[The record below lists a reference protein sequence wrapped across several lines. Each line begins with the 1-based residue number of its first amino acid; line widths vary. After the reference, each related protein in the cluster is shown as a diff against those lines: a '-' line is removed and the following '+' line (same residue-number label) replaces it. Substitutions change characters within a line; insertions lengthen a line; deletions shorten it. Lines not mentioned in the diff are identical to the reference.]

1 MPTDYS
7 SIQPDK
13 LLERR
18 LDYAW
23 KYFDSASQKRMQFV
37 NYYVLLVGVLANAYV
52 LAINQSRYAVAT
64 AVCLFAVVCSVT
76 FMMLDHRM
84 LIFVRR
90 ALLVL
95 ETLER
100 EVLFPDNE
108 SRLGPAGR
116 TNEQLGL
123 ARIEPD
129 ARHRGVRGLGVIK
142 VKVWVRYAVMAGAGL
157 LFAVGGIHAALKAAE
172 LI

>member
-7 SIQPDK
+7 SIQSDK

-37 NYYVLLVGVLANAYV
+37 NYYVLLVGVLGNAYV
-52 LAINQSRYAVAT
+52 LAINQGRFPVAV

-84 LIFVRR
+84 LIFVSQ
-90 ALLVL
+90 ALSVL

-100 EVLFPDNE
+100 EVLFPDGDN
-108 SRLGPAGR
+108 RLGPTGR

-123 ARIEPD
+123 AQDR
-129 ARHRGVRGLGVIK
+129 
-142 VKVWVRYAVMAGAGL
+142 AGRATSGCSRSWDYQGE
-157 LFAVGGIHAALKAAE
+157 AVGTILRDGRGRPLVCRGWNSCGA
-172 LI
+172 